1 MDKRISEFL
10 ESIEKPCFLL
20 VKNLDF
26 EHPSDLDSPISRG
39 EILSHSSNFDELKKM
54 IPAPQLPED
63 EYKLSLF
70 EKKFGEAKISL
81 AQFDDSP
88 WDISEGDPND
98 YEIFGESYTIIW
110 ICDPGETGIAD
121 YLAEQ
126 YLKLKDLI
134 SIWELYIDR
143 MHFYPYYSLDQS
155 SEDYY
160 ETVCNAFES
169 CVNECQ
175 DPPSELEWDS
185 LNEYL

>member
-10 ESIEKPCFLL
+10 ESLEKPCFLL
-20 VKNLDF
+20 IKNLDF

-39 EILSHSSNFDELKKM
+39 EILGHSSNFDELKKM
-54 IPAPQLPED
+54 IPAPTLPED

-70 EKKFGEAKISL
+70 EKKFGEIKAKVG
-81 AQFDDSP
+81 QFDDSP
-88 WDISEGDPND
+88 WDISEGEPSD

-110 ICDPGETGIAD
+110 ICDQGEDGIAD
-121 YLAEQ
+121 HLVGQ

-143 MHFYPYYSLDQS
+143 MHIYPYYSLEQT

-160 ETVCNAFES
+160 ESVCNAFES
-169 CVNECQ
+169 SVNECKN
-175 DPPSELEWDS
+175 PPSEEEWDS
-185 LNEYL
+185 LNDYL